1 MFGACCV
8 FLRYSARSRG
18 PTQEE
23 QENIQNELL
32 VLQQRALA
40 LATHTVDD
48 NGRIVNINN
57 NAGSDQMGQEMDN
70 VDNDAPLDQVSQDE
84 GEVQNLEEMDN
95 IKNDELL
102 NRRKSKDD

>member
-1 MFGACCV
+1 M
-8 FLRYSARSRG
+8 
-18 PTQEE
+18 
-23 QENIQNELL
+23 
-32 VLQQRALA
+32 VLQQRALG

-57 NAGSDQMGQEMDN
+57 NAGSDQMGHEEMDN

-84 GEVQNLEEMDN
+84 REVQSLEEMDN